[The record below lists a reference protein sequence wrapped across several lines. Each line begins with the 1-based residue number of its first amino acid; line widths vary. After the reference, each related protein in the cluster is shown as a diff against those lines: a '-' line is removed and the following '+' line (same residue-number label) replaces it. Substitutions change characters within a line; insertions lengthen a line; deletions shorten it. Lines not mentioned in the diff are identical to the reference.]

1 MKKIL
6 ISADIPQYKA
16 NLHCHSTFSDG
27 KFTPE
32 ELKSHY
38 MAHGYAV
45 IAFTDHERLYG
56 HNELTDGDFLALN
69 GYEVGFCQAGGYSNT
84 AKVCHLCLICP
95 DKTYLTPVNV
105 PDCEDPYSAERINE
119 TIRRAEDAGYF
130 VTYNHPVWSLEAY
143 PEYSRY
149 HGMDALEIY
158 NYSSDC
164 GGWCDYVPQ
173 VYDDLLRL
181 GNRIGC
187 TATDDN
193 HDHLPEDHP
202 LFDSY
207 GGFTYIQSP
216 TLSYDDVFRAL
227 KAGDYYA
234 SMGPRFL
241 EITAE
246 DGTISVKTSPV
257 CRMQLSTKY
266 RRAQAAG
273 AKPGET
279 ITEAAFMVRPDDG
292 YVRLDIVDE
301 HGLHADTRAFHVE
314 ELL

>member
-32 ELKSHY
+32 ELKAHY
-38 MAHGYAV
+38 MAHGYSI
-45 IAFTDHERLYG
+45 IAFTDHTRLYG
-56 HNELTDGDFLALN
+56 HNELTDDDFLALN
-69 GYEVGFCQAGGYSNT
+69 GYELDFTEPAPSYNV
-84 AKVCHLCLICP
+84 AKVCHLCAVCLAK
-95 DKTYLTPVNV
+95 DYLTPIDV

-119 TIRRAEDAGYF
+119 TIRRAKEAGYF
-130 VTYNHPVWSLEAY
+130 VTYNHPVWSMESY

-193 HDHLPEDHP
+193 HDHLPEEHP

-207 GGFTYIQSP
+207 GGFTYIMAP
-216 TLSYDDVFRAL
+216 TLTYEDVFRAL

-241 EITAE
+241 EVIAE
-246 DGTISVKTSPV
+246 DGQLRVKTSPV
-257 CRMQLSTKY
+257 FRMQLSTKY
-266 RRAQAAG
+266 RRAEAAG
-273 AKPGET
+273 APFGET
-279 ITEAAFMVRPDDG
+279 ITEAVFSVRPDDG

-301 HGLHADTRAFHVE
+301 HGRHADTRAFDVA

>member
-6 ISADIPQYKA
+6 ISASIPQYKA

-32 ELKSHY
+32 ELKAHY

-69 GYEVGFCQAGGYSNT
+69 GYEIGFCQAGGYSNT

-95 DKTYLTPVNV
+95 DKTYLTPVDV

-158 NYSSDC
+158 NYSSGLATESAARRRTTTTIIC
-164 GGWCDYVPQ
+164 RKIIRSLIPTAASRTSS
-173 VYDDLLRL
+173 LR
-181 GNRIGC
+181 RC
-187 TATDDN
+187 
-193 HDHLPEDHP
+193 
-202 LFDSY
+202 
-207 GGFTYIQSP
+207 P
-216 TLSYDDVFRAL
+216 TTTCSAR
-227 KAGDYYA
+227 
-234 SMGPRFL
+234 S
-241 EITAE
+241 
-246 DGTISVKTSPV
+246 
-257 CRMQLSTKY
+257 
-266 RRAQAAG
+266 
-273 AKPGET
+273 KPG
-279 ITEAAFMVRPDDG
+279 ITMPRWG
-292 YVRLDIVDE
+292 
-301 HGLHADTRAFHVE
+301 HGFWRSPQRTARFP
-314 ELL
+314 

>member
-1 MKKIL
+1 
-6 ISADIPQYKA
+6 
-16 NLHCHSTFSDG
+16 
-27 KFTPE
+27 
-32 ELKSHY
+32 
-38 MAHGYAV
+38 MAHGYSV
-45 IAFTDHERLYG
+45 IAFTDHTRLYG

-69 GYEVGFCQAGGYSNT
+69 GYELDFTEPAPSYNV
-84 AKVCHLCLICP
+84 AKVCHLCAVCP
-95 DKTYLTPVNV
+95 DKDYLTPIDV

-119 TIRRAEDAGYF
+119 TIRRAKEAGYF
-130 VTYNHPVWSLEAY
+130 VTYNHPVWSMESY

-193 HDHLPEDHP
+193 HDHLPEEHP

-207 GGFTYIQSP
+207 GGFTYIMAP
-216 TLSYDDVFRAL
+216 TLTYADVFRAL
-227 KAGDYYA
+227 KSGDYYA

-241 EITAE
+241 EVIAE
-246 DGTISVKTSPV
+246 DGQLRVKTSPV
-257 CRMQLSTKY
+257 FRMQLSTKY
-266 RRAQAAG
+266 RRAEAAG
-273 AKPGET
+273 APFGET
-279 ITEAAFMVRPDDG
+279 ITEAVFSVRPDDG

-301 HGLHADTRAFHVE
+301 YGRHADTRAFDVA

>member
-16 NLHCHSTFSDG
+16 NLHCHCRWAGG

-32 ELKSHY
+32 ELKAHY
-38 MAHGYAV
+38 MAHGYSV
-45 IAFTDHERLYG
+45 IAFTDHTRLYG

-69 GYEVGFCQAGGYSNT
+69 GYELDFTEPAPSYNV
-84 AKVCHLCLICP
+84 AKVCHLCAVCP
-95 DKTYLTPVNV
+95 DKDYLTPIDV

-119 TIRRAEDAGYF
+119 TIRRAKEAGYF
-130 VTYNHPVWSLEAY
+130 VTYNHPVWSMESY

-193 HDHLPEDHP
+193 HDHLPEEHP

-207 GGFTYIQSP
+207 GGFTYIMAP
-216 TLSYDDVFRAL
+216 TLTYADVFRAL
-227 KAGDYYA
+227 KSGDYYA

-241 EITAE
+241 EVIAE
-246 DGTISVKTSPV
+246 DGQLRVKTSPV
-257 CRMQLSTKY
+257 FRMQLSTKY
-266 RRAQAAG
+266 RRAEAAG
-273 AKPGET
+273 APFGET
-279 ITEAAFMVRPDDG
+279 ITEAVFSVRPDDG

-301 HGLHADTRAFHVE
+301 YGRHADTRAFDVA

>member
-1 MKKIL
+1 MKKTL
-6 ISADIPQYKA
+6 ISASVPQYKA
-16 NLHCHSTFSDG
+16 NLHCHSTLSDG

-56 HNELTDGDFLALN
+56 HNDLTDGEFLALN
-69 GYEVGFCQAGGYSNT
+69 GYEIGFGQAGVSGNV
-84 AKVCHLCLICP
+84 AKVCHICVICP
-95 DKTYLTPVNV
+95 TKDCLTPVEPV
-105 PDCEDPYSAERINE
+105 PFTDPYSAERINE
-119 TIRRAEDAGYF
+119 TIRRAKEAGYF
-130 VTYNHPVWSLEAY
+130 VTYNHPVWSMESY

-193 HDHLPEDHP
+193 HDLLPEEHP

-207 GGFTYIQSP
+207 GGFTYIMAP
-216 TLSYDDVFRAL
+216 TLTYADVFRAL
-227 KAGDYYA
+227 KSGDYYA

-241 EITAE
+241 EVIAE
-246 DGTISVKTSPV
+246 DGQLRVKTSPV
-257 CRMQLSTKY
+257 FRMQLSTKY
-266 RRAQAAG
+266 RRAEAAG
-273 AKPGET
+273 APFGET
-279 ITEAAFMVRPDDG
+279 ITEAVFSVRPDDG

-301 HGLHADTRAFHVE
+301 HGRHADTRAFDVA